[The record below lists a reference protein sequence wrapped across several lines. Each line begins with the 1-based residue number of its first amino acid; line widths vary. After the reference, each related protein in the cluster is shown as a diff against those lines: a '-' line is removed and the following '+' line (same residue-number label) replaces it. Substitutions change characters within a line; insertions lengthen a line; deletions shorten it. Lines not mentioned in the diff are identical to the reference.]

1 MASLADVSK
10 PQWSLMALLDAAAH
24 KGDGSLW
31 TVEAATC
38 FGILVAIYTCLFM
51 LYKGRQKKVLH
62 SPVYGKPGDASFGQA
77 LSTGYK
83 KVRQ

>member
-1 MASLADVSK
+1 MASLADVPK
-10 PQWSLMALLDAAAH
+10 PQWSLMALLDAVAH

-38 FGILVAIYTCLFM
+38 LGILVAIFVLSR
-51 LYKGRQKKVLH
+51 GRQKKVLH